1 MKTKTF
7 DNTFTFVKIIAGKH
21 AGEYGYIEDTFGKK
35 IGVVSGKPNGDRF
48 ECLVSPADVEHSL
61 TDDEMHIAKE
71 CALNFYKHDI
81 ASKIAYIDACD
92 DAAEKERVAVITRDR
107 IIKMSNIENIVL

>member
-1 MKTKTF
+1 MDMNSF

-21 AGEYGYIEDTFGKK
+21 AGDYGFIEDVFGDKL
-35 IGVVSGKPNGDRF
+35 GVVSGKPNGDRF
-48 ECLVSPADVEHSL
+48 ECLVSPTNAEFKL
-61 TDDEMHIAKE
+61 TEDEMHIAKE

-92 DAAEKERVAVITRDR
+92 DAEEKERVAVITRDR
-107 IIKMSNIENIVL
+107 IIKLSYIENITL

>member
-1 MKTKTF
+1 MNRNGF
-7 DNTFTFVKIIAGKH
+7 DNINTFVKILAGKH
-21 AGEYGYIEDTFGKK
+21 AGEYGYIEDVFGDKL
-35 IGVVSGKPNGDRF
+35 GVVSGKSNGDRF
-48 ECLVSPADVEHSL
+48 ECLVLPTDTERSL
-61 TDDEMHIAKE
+61 TNDEMHIAKE

-92 DAAEKERVAVITRDR
+92 NAEEKERVAVITRDR

>member
-1 MKTKTF
+1 MNRNSF
-7 DNTFTFVKIIAGKH
+7 DNINTFVKILAGKH
-21 AGEYGYIEDTFGKK
+21 AGEYGYIEDVFGNKF
-35 IGVVSGKPNGDRF
+35 GVVSGKPNGDRF

-61 TDDEMHIAKE
+61 TDDEMRIAKE